1 MDITDIFCCWG
12 TNQTT
17 ADSSWSSQFPASRN
31 TFNHSLPCNTV
42 ECGSVENSFRLFVF
56 FAFSLWC
63 KSPNHLAPSLTT
75 SNINSP
81 SFVSATKV
89 IRKWRSSTGKFHQP
103 HIWQLFGELLVVDN
117 IISIRHLSVVTCYGR
132 IIDFTGFI
140 LSIESISFINMN
152 GKFAKW
158 KLLTNIELN
167 IWNNR
172 NLECDKFRKK
182 NCAVGDFEN
191 CHFIENVYF

>member
-1 MDITDIFCCWG
+1 MNVWWTFEICTAVPSAVVRTVFGLLRFRFVPKAESRDGKRNWDSKTPFRRDEKQVKKDLWRDKDILPLPVIRDKWHMDITGIFCCWG

-89 IRKWRSSTGKFHQP
+89 IRKWRSSN
-103 HIWQLFGELLVVDN
+103 W
-117 IISIRHLSVVTCYGR
+117 
-132 IIDFTGFI
+132 
-140 LSIESISFINMN
+140 
-152 GKFAKW
+152 
-158 KLLTNIELN
+158 
-167 IWNNR
+167 
-172 NLECDKFRKK
+172 
-182 NCAVGDFEN
+182 
-191 CHFIENVYF
+191 